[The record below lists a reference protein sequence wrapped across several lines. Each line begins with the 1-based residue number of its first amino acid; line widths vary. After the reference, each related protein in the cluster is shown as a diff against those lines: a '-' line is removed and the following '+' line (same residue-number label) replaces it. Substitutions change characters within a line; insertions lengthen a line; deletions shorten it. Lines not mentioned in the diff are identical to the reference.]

1 MLLILVFIIIV
12 KEEELT
18 CRNQNNKNVPQNKN
32 KSICYFLEVVEINYV
47 LPGLINKQVSL
58 QASVVG
64 GLTK

>member
-32 KSICYFLEVVEINYV
+32 KNIYYLLEVVEINYV
-47 LPGLINKQVSL
+47 LPGLINKQVPL
-58 QASVVG
+58 QVSFLV